1 MKQFDIS
8 QDFYEDN
15 VLTVKQ
21 QTQHNLEYAREVL
34 KHITNIGSSLRI
46 QMDTQALL
54 KRVSVAV
61 CEALGFRY
69 SALYLLE

>member
-1 MKQFDIS
+1 MIEQIDIS
-8 QDFYEDN
+8 QRFYEGS

-21 QTQHNLEYAREVL
+21 QTQNNLEYAREVL

-54 KRVSVAV
+54 DVYQLRSVRPWVSAILP
-61 CEALGFRY
+61 CI
-69 SALYLLE
+69 S